1 MMTAEEQ
8 LRQKAKAEYRQF
20 MNPQQFNDFLNG
32 GGSLVNRYDVAGR
45 FDYDWHARKL
55 TFDTHFR
62 GHVLMQA
69 TAYQSTRDHQW
80 AAENDVLFAANGAA
94 VDISVSGL
102 AQANRQRPIEPY
114 LVFMR
119 QVMDAVASLPHRKL
133 RALDKETW
141 QGIVDLLGRV
151 DLFDATTLVLPPR
164 LSDWAPASRHEHGSL
179 KLQLKVA
186 ADTGAIKQILL
197 TPGTGSD
204 SPYFAT
210 LLGDLETQE
219 GTLFVFDGGYWNTD
233 TYQEI
238 VDSGNDFVTK
248 RAGRIK
254 PIIVEEQ
261 PLPEEPLASDYTV
274 VKDAIVHLSEENA
287 RRYRMLQVKLTN
299 GKEVTLLSSLLEV
312 PADHIC
318 LLYRYRWTIE
328 IIFRWL
334 RQTLQI
340 DHMMSHDPTGILRQ
354 ILTALIVWGLLVI
367 ANQDVGKLSPKR
379 LWRQLQADLHQA
391 ILEFGYRLGLAE
403 AAST

>member
-1 MMTAEEQ
+1 MMTAEKQ

-32 GGSLVNRYDVAGR
+32 GGSLVNRYEVAGR

-55 TFDTHFR
+55 TFDTHFH

-114 LVFMR
+114 AVFMR

-261 PLPEEPLASDYTV
+261 PLPEEPLASEYTV

-287 RRYRMLQVKLTN
+287 QRYRMLQVKLTN

-367 ANQDVGKLSPKR
+367 ANQDAGKLSPKR